1 MGYLLLT
8 IAIVLEVMG
17 TASMKFSDG
26 FTKLLPSVLI
36 FVFYGIS
43 FVAFT
48 YALRYIDVSVAYAV
62 WAGLGVFL
70 MAAIGVLY
78 FKDPMTIL
86 KVVSIVLIIAGVI
99 GLNAEGLRQ
108 E

>member
-1 MGYLLLT
+1 MGYFLLT

-17 TASMKFSDG
+17 TTSMKFSDG
-26 FTKLLPSVLI
+26 FTKLLPSILI
-36 FVFYGIS
+36 FIFYSIS

-48 YALRYIDVSVAYAV
+48 YSLKYIDVSIAYAV

-70 MAAIGVLY
+70 MAAIGVIY

-86 KVVSIVLIIAGVI
+86 KVVSILLIIAGVI
-99 GLNAEGLRQ
+99 GLNAGGLHQ